1 MDGKSERVDA
11 PMTGRDDV
19 KWKIAVFPAYS
30 MPSTGVL
37 HGRECDGDALDR
49 YVDTWKRLI
58 PKQYYDYSDDADY
71 EDWVEQAA
79 RLDAGV
85 RILPDDT
92 VIAIRREGGRVYD
105 LDGAPVNPGFLYGR
119 AQLGPLAS
127 IVTPDSVRP
136 DDDMMSDRYHLNPVI
151 REAMGRESMTA
162 AGDAGDLTRVM
173 DDMVK
178 RHGKVFLKDMASSK
192 TFACAVTR
200 DEWENREG
208 SEWWEEAGWENV
220 RFEGDDDVWLV
231 QEYVD
236 MTWETR
242 FMCMLTDD
250 GIRPITG
257 AGCVEEYTPLQRT
270 AGNSMSWR
278 GISIDDRA
286 RRVRRGGVMPP
297 EAVPEVM
304 ERLADHAI
312 DVCARIGQEG
322 GLSDWFSLDMAM
334 VGDRPVVVETNGLSN
349 SGLYACDMDALV
361 TAMRDCPHPFI
372 PASFSEI
379 ESNAVEIVADD

>member
-1 MDGKSERVDA
+1 MKNG
-11 PMTGRDDV
+11 V
-19 KWKIAVFPAYS
+19 KWKIS
-30 MPSTGVL
+30 MFSKAMPGADVL
-37 HGRECDGDALDR
+37 HGRRCDRRVLGR
-49 YVDTWKRLI
+49 YVDTWNRLM
-58 PKQYYDYSDDADY
+58 PKDQDDGGEDADY
-71 EDWVEQAA
+71 EDWAEQAA

-85 RILPDDT
+85 RILPGDT
-92 VIAIRREGGRVYD
+92 VIAIRTGGKVCD
-105 LDGAPVNPGFLYGR
+105 LDGAPVDPDLLYGR
-119 AQLGPLAS
+119 AQLGPLSSVA
-127 IVTPDSVRP
+127 TPDSIRP
-136 DDDMMSDRYHLNPVI
+136 AEDVISDRYHLNPVI
-151 REAMGRESMTA
+151 REAMGRDSMTA
-162 AGDAGDLTRVM
+162 GGDIDDLTRVM

-178 RHGKVFLKDMASSK
+178 RHGRVFLKDMASTK

-200 DEWENREG
+200 DEWETRKG
-208 SEWWEEAGWENV
+208 SEWWDEACWENV

-231 QEYVD
+231 QEYVE

-270 AGNSMSWR
+270 AEDSMSWR
-278 GISIDDRA
+278 GISIDDRS
-286 RRVRRGGVMPP
+286 RRVRRGGATPP

-304 ERLADHAI
+304 GRLADRAI
-312 DVCARIGQEG
+312 DVCAQIGQEG
-322 GLSDWFSLDMAM
+322 GFSDWFSLDMAM

-372 PASFSEI
+372 PMSLSEI
-379 ESNAVEIVADD
+379 GARAAAD